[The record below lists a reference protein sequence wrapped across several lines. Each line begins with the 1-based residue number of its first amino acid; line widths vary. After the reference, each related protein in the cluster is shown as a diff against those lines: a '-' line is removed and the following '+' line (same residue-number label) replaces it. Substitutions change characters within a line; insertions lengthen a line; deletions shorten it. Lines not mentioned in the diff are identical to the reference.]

1 MAPTQQE
8 TVAGPRTTAAPQ
20 QGCPSCLLV
29 VFGATGD
36 LMQRKLMPAIYNLAH
51 DGLLPPGVTVVGV
64 GRREK
69 VAEAFRNEMR
79 QAVNDFS
86 RSKPA
91 DDSLWN
97 QLAGR
102 LHYFQAAFDQPEAH
116 RELRTFL
123 DQLDPACGTGGRRLF
138 YLATPPNLFEPAI
151 DGLRESGQGDL
162 RAADLDDWRRIVIEK
177 PFGNDLPSATHL
189 NEELARTFRERHVLR
204 IDHYLGKL
212 TVQNVLV
219 FRFANALWEPVWNR
233 SHIDHVQITVA
244 EDIGVG
250 SRGEFYETAGAMRDM
265 IQNHILQLLALVAM
279 EPPVSLEAD
288 AVRDEKVKV
297 LRAVRLPDLS
307 GPGTSV
313 VRGQY
318 TAATVGVK
326 SVAGYRDEPRV
337 ARDSGVE
344 TFVALKLFVDNWRWS
359 GVPFYIRT
367 GKRLARR
374 LSQVVIQFQCPPAVL
389 FSKDHAPNIAPNNLV
404 LQIQPDEGIS
414 LEFNT
419 KEPGTLTRIRG
430 VDMEF
435 SFGEDFGSYSAEA
448 YERLLLDALTGDS
461 TLFTRRDEVEAA
473 WSIVDPIRASWQSMA
488 PPDPYAAGS
497 WGPPSS
503 DALLAADA
511 RKWWNE
517 SRRLPS

>member
-1 MAPTQQE
+1 MNSKQENHVTETTPTGASE
-8 TVAGPRTTAAPQ
+8 S
-20 QGCPSCLLV
+20 GCDSCLLV

-36 LMQRKLMPAIYNLAH
+36 LMHRKLMPAIYNLAQ
-51 DGLLPPGVTVVGV
+51 DGLLPNGVSVVGV

-69 VAEAFRNEMR
+69 SADTFRSEMR
-79 QAVNDFS
+79 QAVNEFS
-86 RSKPA
+86 RSKPV
-91 DDSLWN
+91 DDVVWD

-102 LHYFQAAFDQPEAH
+102 LHYFQSAFDQPAAH
-116 RELRTFL
+116 QELSKFL
-123 DQLDPACGTGGRRLF
+123 SDLDPACGTHGRRLF
-138 YLATPPNLFEPAI
+138 YLATPPNLFEATI

-162 RAADLDDWRRIVIEK
+162 RAADAGDWRRIVIEK
-177 PFGNDLPSATHL
+177 PFGSDLPSATHL

-265 IQNHILQLLALVAM
+265 VQNHILQLLALVAM
-279 EPPVSLEAD
+279 EPPSSLDAD
-288 AVRDEKVKV
+288 PVRDEKVKV
-297 LRAVRLPDLS
+297 LRAIRLPDIS
-307 GPGTSV
+307 NPATSV

-318 TAATVGVK
+318 AAGTVASK
-326 SVAGYRDEPRV
+326 SVAAYRDEPRV
-337 ARDSGVE
+337 ARDSAVE
-344 TFVALKLFVDNWRWS
+344 TFVALKLFVDNWRWA

-367 GKRLARR
+367 GKRLKQR
-374 LSQVVIQFQCPPAVL
+374 LSQVVIQFRCPPAVL
-389 FSKDHAPNIAPNNLV
+389 FSKTHATNITPNNLI
-404 LQIQPDEGIS
+404 LQIQPEEGIA

-419 KEPGTLTRIRG
+419 KEPGTLTKIRG

-448 YERLLLDALTGDS
+448 YERLLLDAFTGDS

-473 WSIVDPIRASWQSMA
+473 WSIVDPIRSTWRSQPA
-488 PPDPYAAGS
+488 PEFYQAGS
-497 WGPPSS
+497 WGP
-503 DALLAADA
+503 AGAEQLLASDG
-511 RKWWNE
+511 RKWWNT
-517 SRRLPS
+517 PSTLHA

>member
-1 MAPTQQE
+1 MTNANPDTSP
-8 TVAGPRTTAAPQ
+8 GPAEASSSLARAT
-20 QGCPSCLLV
+20 SCALV

-36 LMQRKLMPAIYNLAH
+36 LMKRKLMPAIYNLAH
-51 DGLLPPGVTVVGV
+51 DGLLPRGVQVVGV

-69 VAEAFRNEMR
+69 TAQEFRNEMR
-79 QAVNDFS
+79 DAVQQFSRTSPVND
-86 RSKPA
+86 A
-91 DDSLWN
+91 QWG
-97 QLAGR
+97 QLATR
-102 LHYFQAAFDQPEAH
+102 LHYCQVAFDQPAAH
-116 RELRTFL
+116 QELRKFLERL
-123 DQLDPACGTGGRRLF
+123 DQQCDTSGRRLF
-138 YLATPPNLFEPAI
+138 YIATPPNLFEPTI

-162 RAADLDDWRRIVIEK
+162 RVLDDDDCRRIVIEK
-177 PFGNDLPSATHL
+177 PFGSDLPSATHL
-189 NEELARTFRERHVLR
+189 NEELSRTFRERHVLR

-250 SRGEFYETAGAMRDM
+250 SRGGFYETAGAVRDM
-265 IQNHILQLLALVAM
+265 VQNHILQLLALVAM

-297 LRAVRLPDLS
+297 LRAVRLHDPRN
-307 GPGTSV
+307 PAPAV

-318 TAATVGVK
+318 VGGTVGGK
-326 SVAGYRDEPRV
+326 PVAGYREEPQVSRN
-337 ARDSGVE
+337 SNVE
-344 TFVALKLFVDNWRWS
+344 TFVALKVLVDNWRWS
-359 GVPFYIRT
+359 GIPFYIRT

-374 LSQVVIQFQCPPAVL
+374 LSQVVIQFRCPPAVL
-389 FSKDHAPNIAPNNLV
+389 FSKEHAQNITPNNLI
-404 LQIQPDEGIS
+404 LQVQPDEGIS
-414 LEFNT
+414 LAFNT

-435 SFGEDFGSYSAEA
+435 RFGEDFGSYSAEA

-473 WSIVDPIRASWQSMA
+473 WSIVDPIRAAWQALA
-488 PPDPYAAGS
+488 PPEPYAAGS
-497 WGPPSS
+497 WGPPSA
-503 DALLAADA
+503 DRLLSAES
-511 RKWWNE
+511 RNWWNE
-517 SRRLPS
+517 SRRLSS

>member
-1 MAPTQQE
+1 
-8 TVAGPRTTAAPQ
+8 
-20 QGCPSCLLV
+20 
-29 VFGATGD
+29 
-36 LMQRKLMPAIYNLAH
+36 MPAIYNLAH
-51 DGLLPPGVTVVGV
+51 DGLLPRGVTIVGV

-69 VAEAFRNEMR
+69 TAEAFRNEMR
-79 QAVNDFS
+79 QAVNEFS

-91 DDSLWN
+91 NDALWN

-102 LHYFQAAFDQPEAH
+102 LRYFQAAFDQPEAH
-116 RELRTFL
+116 EELGKSL
-123 DQLDPACGTGGRRLF
+123 KQLDPECGTGGRRLF
-138 YLATPPNLFEPAI
+138 YLATPPNLFEPTI

-162 RAADLDDWRRIVIEK
+162 RAADSDDWRRIVIEK
-177 PFGNDLPSATHL
+177 PFGSDLPSAMHL

-250 SRGEFYETAGAMRDM
+250 SRGGFYETAGAMRDM
-265 IQNHILQLLALVAM
+265 VQNHILQLLALVAM

-288 AVRDEKVKV
+288 AIRDEKVKV
-297 LRAVRLPDLS
+297 LRAVRLPAPQN
-307 GPGTSV
+307 PGSAV

-318 TAATVGVK
+318 VAGTVGGK
-326 SVAGYRDEPRV
+326 SVVGYREEREV
-337 ARDSGVE
+337 ARDSTVE
-344 TFVALKLFVDNWRWS
+344 TFVGLKLFVDNWRWS
-359 GVPFYIRT
+359 GVPFFIRT

-374 LSQVVIQFQCPPAVL
+374 LSHVVIQFRCPPAVL
-389 FSKDHAPNIAPNNLV
+389 FSKQHATHITPNNLI
-404 LQIQPDEGIS
+404 LQIQPDEGIA

-419 KEPGTLTRIRG
+419 KEPGTLTKIRG

-435 SFGEDFGSYSAEA
+435 RFGEDFGSYSAEA

-473 WSIVDPIRASWQSMA
+473 WSIVDPIRASWQSL
-488 PPDPYAAGS
+488 PPPEPYVAGS

-503 DALLAADA
+503 DTLFSANGCT
-511 RKWWNE
+511 WCNE
-517 SRRLPS
+517 SRRPPG